1 MIDVMVFEP
10 GKTGELR
17 TIDDSLESMQKIVG
31 GYIELSVISFHLAVI
46 CNEDG
51 LALRLPANRWGFVGT
66 FFVVRL
72 KGSEYVSLTETDKI
86 SLRERS

>member
-1 MIDVMVFEP
+1 MIEVMVFEP

-31 GYIELSVISFHLAVI
+31 GYIELSTISSRLAAV

-66 FFVVRL
+66 FFVVGL
-72 KGSEYVSLTETDKI
+72 KSSEYVSLTESDKI